1 VTTSAL
7 PPVNPSVIAWALT
20 DSGYEPE
27 RVAKRLNVS
36 PDRVRAWAAGALQP
50 TIRQV
55 QNLAAFVRRPVT
67 VFFLPTPPLVA
78 PLAAEYRRLSGVV
91 PGQESPE
98 LRLALRQMIN
108 RHERAVELSEELGI
122 DPPALGIQA
131 AHHEAPPVVAARLR
145 ARLGIT
151 DAEQLAW
158 RDGWQAWRHWRSAV
172 ESIGVL
178 VFQFPGVALTEVRG
192 LALLRQPL
200 PVIGINSKE
209 AVPESRVFT
218 LIHEVTHLALAAANE
233 ETTAM
238 HDRHDDQGWSAL
250 ERFAESVAS
259 HTILPAGVLDTIL
272 RASPNPAGWDVPTIR
287 QFARRAKL
295 TPLALATRLHAD
307 GRMSTHAYQAW
318 RRDWG
323 AWVADHPA
331 RGGGFAHPDQK
342 ALGRNGRPFVRL
354 VFDALS
360 QNRITATDAAR
371 YLDLRYE
378 HFQKLTHR
386 LVGPIDLGDGDA

>member
-7 PPVNPSVIAWALT
+7 PPVNPSVIAWALA
-20 DSGYEPE
+20 DSGYELE

-67 VFFLPTPPLVA
+67 VFFLPTPPQVA

-108 RHERAVELSEELGI
+108 RHERAVELSDELGI

-145 ARLGIT
+145 ARLGIS

-178 VFQFPGVALTEVRG
+178 VFQFPSVALTEVRG

-218 LIHEVTHLALAAANE
+218 LIHELAHLALAAANE
-233 ETTAM
+233 ETTALN
-238 HDRHDDQGWSAL
+238 DRHDDQGWSAL

-259 HTILPAGVLDTIL
+259 HTILPSGVLDTIL
-272 RASPNPAGWDVPTIR
+272 RASPNPAGWDVPNIR

-307 GRMSTHAYQAW
+307 GRMTTHAYQAW
-318 RRDWG
+318 RRDWD
-323 AWVADHPA
+323 AWVENHPV
-331 RGGGFAHPDQK
+331 RGGGFAHPDRK

-378 HFQKLTHR
+378 HFQKLTNR
-386 LVGPIDLGDGDA
+386 LVGPIDLWDGDA

>member
-1 VTTSAL
+1 MTTAAM
-7 PPVNPSVIAWALT
+7 PTVNPSITAWALH

-36 PDRVRAWAAGALQP
+36 PDRVRAWAAGALKP

-55 QNLAAFVRRPVT
+55 QNLAAFIRRPVT
-67 VFFLPTPPLVA
+67 VFFLPAPPQVP

-91 PGQESPE
+91 PGRESPE

-108 RHERAVELSEELGI
+108 RHERAVELSDELGI
-122 DPPALGIQA
+122 DPPALGVQA
-131 AHHEAPPVVAARLR
+131 THVEAPQTVAARLR
-145 ARLGIT
+145 TRLGI
-151 DAEQLAW
+151 AEADQLAW

-172 ESIGVL
+172 EESGVL
-178 VFQFPGVALTEVRG
+178 VFQFPGVDLAEVRG

-218 LIHEVTHLALAAANE
+218 LIHELAHLALAAANE
-233 ETTAM
+233 ESTAL
-238 HDRHDDQGWSAL
+238 HDRHDDQTWLTL

-259 HTILPAGVLDTIL
+259 HTIVPASLLDTIL
-272 RASPNPAGWDVPTIR
+272 QASPNPAGWDVPTIR
-287 QFARRAKL
+287 QFARRAKI

-307 GRMSTHAYQAW
+307 ARMTTQAYQAW
-318 RRDWG
+318 RRDWDV
-323 AWVADHPA
+323 WVADHPVH
-331 RGGGFAHPDQK
+331 GGGFAHPDQK

-378 HFQKLTHR
+378 HFQKLTNR
-386 LVGPIDLGDGDA
+386 LIGPIDLGDGDA